1 MRKASETIQK
11 EGYNNIF
18 ALNFRLLMNGNGEKI
33 TQQSIAQYLGCSRQ
47 AISQYMNGEAIPDA
61 EKLIKI
67 SKYFNVSIDFLLG
80 ATTISTNDTTLAA
93 VCEYTGLSESTI
105 SKIVGWKKEKGT
117 MLEQLWGYSPELKT
131 SILDKLI
138 SCPTFETLIDHIA
151 TYRSELTELMHDI
164 CVLKSQT
171 GSEDFDMNKLPE
183 LENRFRASRCDYYDG
198 LHSFE
203 ECIIYQTEND
213 YNYIQGNIDEIYEF
227 LLTTRLPGE
236 KAVEEDGEHN

>member
-1 MRKASETIQK
+1 MLSKQKIGERLKALREHYNEKQTDIAELLNVQRQIVSYYETGARMPNV
-11 EGYNNIF
+11 ED
-18 ALNFRLLMNGNGEKI
+18 L
-33 TQQSIAQYLGCSRQ
+33 
-47 AISQYMNGEAIPDA
+47 AILAKHFKTSVDY
-61 EKLIKI
+61 
-67 SKYFNVSIDFLLG
+67 LLG
-80 ATTISTNDTTLAA
+80 ITDVKSTDTELKT
-93 VCEYTGLSESTI
+93 VCEYTGLSETAVVKISRLKDEQEDIFEFFWGPST
-105 SKIVGWKKEKGT
+105 K
-117 MLEQLWGYSPELKT
+117 LQT
-131 SILDKLI
+131 SVLDNLI

-203 ECIIYQTEND
+203 ECIIYQTEKD